1 MFTPAAGLAFI
12 LLTGSPA
19 LTEAAPAPQTRDA
32 QAPTRIEPW
41 PLEKVSR
48 LGDALYRQD
57 NASARGTD
65 ALVARFGQA
74 GLPQDLRGWITIP
87 EDRSHRVR
95 FVAERDG
102 RMVAAYD
109 IVVVGER
116 AGAVE
121 DADGQPLSAEQQAM
135 FDARLTAAS
144 NIGALRCTPR
154 YNPVVMKDPEG
165 DGWLVWLLAS
175 TNDPNQVIMTGH
187 YRFRVSADGKTV
199 LNRDQLSASCV
210 TQPRPPA
217 GAQSVGLVVS
227 HIVSDLPVE
236 THVFTSLLYRQP
248 VYVAIG
254 DKIWNVNG
262 ARIREVRQ

>member
-1 MFTPAAGLAFI
+1 MFIPAAGLALI
-12 LLTGSPA
+12 LLTGNPA
-19 LTEAAPAPQTRDA
+19 LTEAAPTPQTRDPE
-32 QAPTRIEPW
+32 APTLIDPW

-57 NASARGTD
+57 IASARGTD
-65 ALVARFGQA
+65 ALVARFGQD
-74 GLPQDLRGWITIP
+74 GLPQDLRGWITVP
-87 EDRSHRVR
+87 EGRNHRVR

-116 AGAVE
+116 AGPAE
-121 DADGQPLSAEQQAM
+121 DADGEPLSAEQQAM

-154 YNPVVMKDPEG
+154 YNPVVMKDP
-165 DGWLVWLLAS
+165 DSDSWLVWLLAS
-175 TNDPNQVIMTGH
+175 TTDPNQVIMTGH
-187 YRFRVSADGKTV
+187 YRFRVSADGQAV

-210 TQPRPPA
+210 IQPRPPGEA
-217 GAQSVGLVVS
+217 MGLGVS

-236 THVFTSLLYRQP
+236 THVFTSLLYRLP
-248 VYVAIG
+248 VYVIIG
-254 DKIWNVNG
+254 DKTWHVNG